1 MKTEKL
7 ELFANNEVIY
17 KTLIDGS
24 TSRKEL
30 ADVVSAVYGK
40 KKTASY
46 DIIKELLNDE
56 NGMLSV
62 EGDILSLNQDEFDE
76 FMDELLRIYAS
87 KSISAKMTRIKEQE
101 DCDLEENPDGCVEL
115 NQDNSI
121 KRGFI
126 KTFTESLFRKR
137 VEDTKTYEEMVE
149 KSLSKVNGILLRSV
163 TERRRNISLCQLMN
177 IILLE
182 SWFLV

>member
-1 MKTEKL
+1 MEVLK
-7 ELFANNEVIY
+7 NEN
-17 KTLIDGS
+17 
-24 TSRKEL
+24 RE
-30 ADVVSAVYGK
+30 
-40 KKTASY
+40 ASY

>member
-17 KTLIDGS
+17 KTLIDGP

-30 ADVVSAVYGK
+30 ADVVSEVYGK

-62 EGDILSLNQDEFDE
+62 EGDVLSLNQDEFDE
-76 FMDELLRIYAS
+76 FMDELLSSYAS
-87 KSISAKMTRIKEQE
+87 KSISEKMTRIK
-101 DCDLEENPDGCVEL
+101 DLEGKLMEL
-115 NQDNSI
+115 
-121 KRGFI
+121 
-126 KTFTESLFRKR
+126 
-137 VEDTKTYEEMVE
+137 E
-149 KSLSKVNGILLRSV
+149 KKYVKA
-163 TERRRNISLCQLMN
+163 
-177 IILLE
+177 LE
-182 SWFLV
+182 SQQVIAKDAVEIEDPTIEPFDTFMITRCGFLTARIHRDMLIKGKWFLGG